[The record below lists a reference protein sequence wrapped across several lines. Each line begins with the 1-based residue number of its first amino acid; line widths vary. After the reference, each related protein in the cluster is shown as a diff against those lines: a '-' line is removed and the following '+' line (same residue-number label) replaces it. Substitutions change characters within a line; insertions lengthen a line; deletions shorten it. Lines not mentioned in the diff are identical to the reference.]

1 MIHFSAGWRE
11 EAAVH
16 NARAALIAGLAHG
29 MQRPLLMLAEE
40 DYASPID
47 YRDLLFIGSNVK
59 RVSLQVQEWL
69 ADLLTPV
76 LKAMQASQALA
87 PVLDLGTELKSLRL
101 GEDIAENEVEELET
115 YFMETGSFLQVLQ
128 RTTTVFLGR
137 KGTGKTAN
145 LLRAAAVLRRDKRN
159 LVCVIKPY
167 NYELEAVVGLLGR
180 FQESD
185 LRGYLIEGL
194 WQYLLFSEIAREAAV
209 EFRARPAGV
218 MAGTPEWNLIKFV
231 DERADLFDDAFS
243 VRLERAILRL
253 SEVGPGSYDVGAS
266 RTMLDDHLHA
276 SLLREL
282 RVLLGRALADRQR
295 VAVLVDNLDKAWDR
309 SADLDK
315 LSLLLLGLLSSIGRI
330 AGEFSKKD
338 KWREPVAVT
347 LAVFLRS
354 DIFNRVVRHAR
365 EPDKIPV
372 TRVEWREPSMLLRL
386 LETRYAAGRDSA
398 EPGELWARFFPEPVG
413 GVPAPQYMTSRVLTR
428 PRDIVHFANE
438 AIVAA
443 LNAGHSVVTSADI
456 HAAEL
461 LYSQFALEALLVEN
475 GLSVRKL
482 EEVLFEF
489 AGSSA
494 ILPLDEVERL
504 VKLAGIDRAN
514 VGDVVVHLQS
524 LSFLGV
530 EIQEDD
536 FAFAED
542 WADIRKLD
550 PMVRRFEETA
560 ARRAR
565 VQIHPAFRAYLEIRE

>member
-1 MIHFSAGWRE
+1 
-11 EAAVH
+11 
-16 NARAALIAGLAHG
+16 
-29 MQRPLLMLAEE
+29 
-40 DYASPID
+40 
-47 YRDLLFIGSNVK
+47 
-59 RVSLQVQEWL
+59 
-69 ADLLTPV
+69 
-76 LKAMQASQALA
+76 
-87 PVLDLGTELKSLRL
+87 
-101 GEDIAENEVEELET
+101 
-115 YFMETGSFLQVLQ
+115 
-128 RTTTVFLGR
+128 
-137 KGTGKTAN
+137 
-145 LLRAAAVLRRDKRN
+145 
-159 LVCVIKPY
+159 
-167 NYELEAVVGLLGR
+167 
-180 FQESD
+180 
-185 LRGYLIEGL
+185 
-194 WQYLLFSEIAREAAV
+194 
-209 EFRARPAGV
+209 
-218 MAGTPEWNLIKFV
+218 
-231 DERADLFDDAFS
+231 
-243 VRLERAILRL
+243 
-253 SEVGPGSYDVGAS
+253 
-266 RTMLDDHLHA
+266 
-276 SLLREL
+276 
-282 RVLLGRALADRQR
+282 
-295 VAVLVDNLDKAWDR
+295 
-309 SADLDK
+309 
-315 LSLLLLGLLSSIGRI
+315 
-330 AGEFSKKD
+330 
-338 KWREPVAVT
+338 
-347 LAVFLRS
+347 
-354 DIFNRVVRHAR
+354 
-365 EPDKIPV
+365 
-372 TRVEWREPSMLLRL
+372 
-386 LETRYAAGRDSA
+386 
-398 EPGELWARFFPEPVG
+398 
-413 GVPAPQYMTSRVLTR
+413 MTSRVLTR